1 MIDIPS
7 LLHTAGISLGEMQQ
21 TMWETA
27 RRKDGPHHLLLLS
40 PTGSGKTLAYLLP
53 MLELIRT
60 DIPAVQAI
68 VVLPT
73 RELALQ
79 GEEML
84 RRLKTNVKSCCLYG
98 GRPTMEEHRRLNEIR
113 PQVIFATP
121 GRLGD
126 HLDKDNF
133 NAFGVRILVIDEYDK
148 CLEMGFREEVMHI
161 VHALNRVE
169 RIWLTSA
176 TATEEADPLLEEI
189 GRKGQRFE
197 RLDYLN
203 HEASETGQRVE
214 VMQVISPER
223 DKLDTLGRLLSHLSG
238 APAIVFVS
246 HRESANRIGDYLRDK
261 RFAMQVYHG
270 GMEQDKRERALLK
283 FRNGSANVL
292 VATDIA
298 ARGLD
303 IPEVQAIIHYHL
315 PMDAAAYTHRIG
327 RATRWE
333 GTGSTYIIIG
343 PQETMPEFLASEE
356 IKPLNVD
363 TQPISPTPAQMA
375 TLYIGRG
382 KKEKLSKMDIV
393 GFLCKKGGLRG
404 ADLGRIDVADH
415 YAIAAVRRDK
425 IKSVVQRVAG
435 EKIKGMK
442 TIYIIS

>member
-133 NAFGVRILVIDEYDK
+133 NAFGVRVLVIDEYDK

-161 VHALNRVE
+161 VHTLNRVE

-214 VMQVISPER
+214 VM
-223 DKLDTLGRLLSHLSG
+223 
-238 APAIVFVS
+238 
-246 HRESANRIGDYLRDK
+246 
-261 RFAMQVYHG
+261 
-270 GMEQDKRERALLK
+270 
-283 FRNGSANVL
+283 
-292 VATDIA
+292 
-298 ARGLD
+298 
-303 IPEVQAIIHYHL
+303 
-315 PMDAAAYTHRIG
+315 
-327 RATRWE
+327 
-333 GTGSTYIIIG
+333 
-343 PQETMPEFLASEE
+343 
-356 IKPLNVD
+356 
-363 TQPISPTPAQMA
+363 
-375 TLYIGRG
+375 
-382 KKEKLSKMDIV
+382 
-393 GFLCKKGGLRG
+393 
-404 ADLGRIDVADH
+404 
-415 YAIAAVRRDK
+415 
-425 IKSVVQRVAG
+425 
-435 EKIKGMK
+435 
-442 TIYIIS
+442 

>member
-7 LLHTAGISLGEMQQ
+7 LLHTADIRLGEMQQ
-21 TMWETA
+21 AMWETA
-27 RRKDGPHHLLLLS
+27 RKKDGSHHLLLLS

-53 MLELIRT
+53 MLELLRE
-60 DIPAVQAI
+60 DIPAVQAV

-126 HLDKDNF
+126 HLDKENF
-133 NAFGVRILVIDEYDK
+133 NAFGVRVLVIDEYDK

-161 VHALNRVE
+161 VHTLNRVE

-189 GRKGQRFE
+189 GRKEQHFQ

-203 HEASETGQRVE
+203 HDAFDTENRVE
-214 VMQVISPER
+214 VIQVASPER
-223 DKLDTLGRLLSHLSG
+223 DKLDTLGRLLSHLKG

-261 RFAMQVYHG
+261 GFSMQVYHG

-315 PMDAAAYTHRIG
+315 PLDAATYTHRIG

-333 GTGSTYIIIG
+333 SKGSTYLITG
-343 PQETMPEFLASEE
+343 PQETLPEFLTTEDIIPLTVDEE
-356 IKPLNVD
+356 
-363 TQPISPTPAQMA
+363 PIRPTLAQMA

-404 ADLGRIDVADH
+404 TELGRIDVADH

-442 TIYIIS
+442 TIYLIS